1 MSATTLLTFR
11 DFEQLP
17 SVLDGKQELLN
28 GELITMPPPNM
39 DHTQT
44 AHAFLFYLVK
54 ILGSRVWVE
63 AGYKMGENWLQ
74 PDVSVTWPDQ
84 QLEHRYLIGAPM
96 IAIEIISE
104 HKSRDQIDDRIEAF
118 FAHGCREVWVIS
130 RRKRAM
136 TVYTQN
142 EAGAIVGTRV
152 TTEYRPVG
160 IDVTIRPADLIVS

>member
-1 MSATTLLTFR
+1 
-11 DFEQLP
+11 
-17 SVLDGKQELLN
+17 
-28 GELITMPPPNM
+28 
-39 DHTQT
+39 
-44 AHAFLFYLVK
+44 
-54 ILGSRVWVE
+54 
-63 AGYKMGENWLQ
+63 
-74 PDVSVTWPDQ
+74 
-84 QLEHRYLIGAPM
+84 M